1 MTLSSAI
8 LPIMGGVLDREL
20 EARGFEEVA
29 MVNESIIVRLM
40 YARPDNFT
48 GRVLYTPDMLEKAWL
63 HHDAAVALGR
73 AQEALDKAAPGVRLL
88 VKDAARPMSVQKK
101 MYRAVAGTP
110 KARYVANPAKGGGL
124 HNFGLAV
131 DITLADADGHEL
143 PMGTPVDHLGPEANI
158 DREPELVARGAIS
171 ETERQNRLLL
181 RRVMREAGFRTIR
194 TEWWHFNLCTL
205 ATAKSRYR
213 LIEF

>member
-1 MTLSSAI
+1 
-8 LPIMGGVLDREL
+8 MGGVLDREL
-20 EARGFEEVA
+20 EARGFEEIA

-110 KARYVANPAKGGGL
+110 QARYVANPAKGGGL